1 MAEDNISVNV
11 DLRIKIFNGPQGRT
25 AEVYGHGEEGD
36 AWKLA
41 EFYMNDHTSN
51 IWMATPTTVRSINSE
66 VKNCLLDL
74 VSTYERV
81 RTRKVPDNVVAVK
94 FGER

>member
-1 MAEDNISVNV
+1 
-11 DLRIKIFNGPQGRT
+11 
-25 AEVYGHGEEGD
+25 
-36 AWKLA
+36 
-41 EFYMNDHTSN
+41 MNDHTSN